1 MIYKNIIYLFVVLLI
16 TIIMG
21 YIFGLILL
29 NLIDDRLNKINNKN
43 INIEK
48 FNNNNTEIAN
58 TKTYNFNDGEEIT
71 KKNNKDYNFDEN
83 YYKLMNKD
91 SIIEGYGDKNNP
103 FKEWNIEKKK
113 IQICIK
119 NHKHSKAG
127 NDINCTY
134 GVTNYADPADM
145 SPIDYKVFNLNYPP
159 NLTLQ
164 DYINWLFCF
173 INKEDDLPYN
183 HLKNLEKLKANIS
196 LVEEEGILP
205 PPSYYYPPK
214 DANDYF
220 DKMYNDINE
229 FNIAGPLNSVT
240 GPMLGYN
247 CDEYSEFSQNL
258 DTNGSS
264 GTIRNKE
271 DIAKKKDAKELYNY
285 INPKDSNNL
294 EIENENE
301 IYHIKNV
308 EV

>member
-1 MIYKNIIYLFVVLLI
+1 
-16 TIIMG
+16 MG

-29 NLIDDRLNKINNKN
+29 NLIDDRLNKINNN
-43 INIEK
+43 NTNLNIEK
-48 FNNNNTEIAN
+48 FNNNNNNTEIADI
-58 TKTYNFNDGEEIT
+58 KTYNFNDDEKII
-71 KKNNKDYNFDEN
+71 KKNSKDYNFDEN
-83 YYKLMNKD
+83 YYNQMNKD
-91 SIIEGYGDKNNP
+91 SIIGGYGDKHNP

-113 IQICIK
+113 TQICIK
-119 NHKHSKAG
+119 NHPHTKAG
-127 NDINCTY
+127 NDLNCTY
-134 GVTNYADPADM
+134 GVTNYADPSDM

-173 INKEDDLPYN
+173 IDKENDLPYN

-214 DANDYF
+214 DAKDYF

-264 GTIRNKE
+264 GKIRNKE
-271 DIAKKKDAKELYNY
+271 DISKKKNAKELYNY

-294 EIENENE
+294 EIEKENE

>member
-1 MIYKNIIYLFVVLLI
+1 
-16 TIIMG
+16 MG

-29 NLIDDRLNKINNKN
+29 NLIDDRLNKINNNN

-48 FNNNNTEIAN
+48 FNNNNNNNNTEIAD
-58 TKTYNFNDGEEIT
+58 TKTYNFNNGEKII
-71 KKNNKDYNFDEN
+71 KKNSKDYNFDEN
-83 YYKLMNKD
+83 YYKLMSKD
-91 SIIEGYGDKNNP
+91 SIIEGYGDKSNP

-113 IQICIK
+113 TQICIK
-119 NHKHSKAG
+119 NHKHFKAG

-134 GVTNYADPADM
+134 GVTNYADPSDM

-173 INKEDDLPYN
+173 IDKEDELPYN

-271 DIAKKKDAKELYNY
+271 DISKKKNAKELYNY

-294 EIENENE
+294 EIEKENE